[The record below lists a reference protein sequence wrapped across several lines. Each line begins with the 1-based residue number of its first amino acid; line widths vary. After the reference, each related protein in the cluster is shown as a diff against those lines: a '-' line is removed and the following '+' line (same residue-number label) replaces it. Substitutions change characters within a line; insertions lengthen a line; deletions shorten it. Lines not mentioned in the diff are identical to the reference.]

1 MSAGCCAVGVV
12 VECSAEAVLEAVPQP
27 WKHVVAVLS
36 WLSVLGFELHSRK
49 QVTEID

>member
-27 WKHVVAVLS
+27 WKHVVAAVLAI
-36 WLSVLGFELHSRK
+36 LIGLRIAL
-49 QVTEID
+49 T